1 MNKKEFIKRFIEI
14 HDSAHDKYL
23 RKEITYEERNRL
35 VADEVDALMAEA
47 DATNHRF
54 CISWEHDA
62 LDEMERIYG

>member
-1 MNKKEFIKRFIEI
+1 MNKKEFTKRFIEI
-14 HDSAHDKYL
+14 NDSAHEKYL
-23 RKEITYEERNRL
+23 RKESTYEEHNRL